1 MDNLLSTVARSIV
14 KILGKLTCGFD
25 CSSSEF
31 GFTEYIIL
39 FIVFIVVFIS
49 GLKLVNYLKNK

>member
-1 MDNLLSTVARSIV
+1 MDNLLSTIARSIA

-25 CSSSEF
+25 CSSSEL

-39 FIVFIVVFIS
+39 FIVFVAVFIS
-49 GLKLVNYLKNK
+49 SLKLVNYLKNK